1 LGSEYLFVCLGEHML
16 GVYSLSTGQLVSEI
30 TPSAGHLTSKQCC
43 LLCLE
48 VFDKVGQGAAFN
60 DALCD
65 KSSMLAITFCLPK
78 SCVHIFKVS
87 MNYESSAAVGNVPA
101 HRKYEQMSMTGIFFG
116 FALSIVTRMLQYC
129 CAKYI
134 YIVYI
139 ICLYYY
145 KHIYTHRQLCIH
157 VMYTLG
163 DRSIGV

>member
-1 LGSEYLFVCLGEHML
+1 MLGSEYLFVCLGEHML

-87 MNYESSAAVGNVPA
+87 MNYESSVAVGNVPA
-101 HRKYEQMSMTGIFFG
+101 HRKYEQMSMTGIFFWLRSVYCYPDV
-116 FALSIVTRMLQYC
+116 AILLCEIYLYSI
-129 CAKYI
+129 
-134 YIVYI
+134 
-139 ICLYYY
+139 YYMS
-145 KHIYTHRQLCIH
+145 L
-157 VMYTLG
+157 LL
-163 DRSIGV
+163 